1 MLTSEQ
7 REALKGKLVDA
18 LSDAAVEVLQVRDRS
33 EVAALRRGADAK
45 RAHLTD
51 VAIAMAA
58 ASIAE
63 QRAKDE
69 ATAAAQAGA
78 SYAELGAAAG
88 FTRQAARSRWPGLA
102 ELAEAARRA
111 GRPPAAGPTQRDT
124 GRTFDGG
131 AGSVEIEYEH
141 TVTAWTVGDLRQALQ
156 PAPADM
162 PLLAV
167 TAEKAGG
174 DIEGETQVVKGT
186 HFSEPGWKADAG
198 KKRFTLLLDFPSGT
212 YNRRVPGPYGRDTTG
227 EPFTHVVEPLT
238 IAAVLAAMNGLP
250 DDMPVVAW
258 PADEPGS
265 EDGDGDQV
273 VYDGAIG
280 LDWSPPARGEREGE
294 WVIGNHFDLQ
304 LEYPSGKY
312 LRWVDRED

>member
-7 REALKGKLVDA
+7 HEALKVKLA
-18 LSDAAVEVLQVRDRS
+18 GAFGDAAVEVLQVRDRN
-33 EVAALRRGADAK
+33 EVAALRQGTDAK
-45 RAHLTD
+45 RVHLAD

-58 ASIAE
+58 AAIAE
-63 QRAKDE
+63 QWAKDE
-69 ATAAAQAGA
+69 ATAAAKLGA
-78 SYAELGAAAG
+78 SYTELGAAAG
-88 FTRQAARSRWPGLA
+88 ITRQGARSRWPGLA
-102 ELAEAARRA
+102 ELAAAARRA
-111 GRPPAAGPTQRDT
+111 GRPEAPQATQRDT

-131 AGSVEIEYEH
+131 GGSVEIEYEH
-141 TVTAWTVGDLRQALQ
+141 TVTAWTVGDLRTALQ

-162 PLLAV
+162 PLVAV

-174 DIEGETQVVKGT
+174 DVEGETQVVTGT
-186 HFSEPGWKADAG
+186 DFTESGWKAEAG

-227 EPFTHVVEPLT
+227 EPFTHEVEPLT
-238 IAAVLAAMNGLP
+238 IAAVLAAMDGLP
-250 DDMPVVAW
+250 DDMPVIVW
-258 PADEPGS
+258 PAEQPGS
-265 EDGDGDQV
+265 NEGDEQV

-280 LDWSPPARGEREGE
+280 QDWSPRERGESEGE
-294 WVIGNHFDLQ
+294 WVTGNHFDLQ